1 MKKQLQAQQ
10 KYIINIMQNDFYDTE
25 VFNGSHVFIYHWIIN
40 LNINR
45 EINQKLEWEK
55 NSHENVQWIHL
66 IKECFII
73 IRFLNKTWCRVC
85 NLFFVG
91 YK

>member
-55 NSHENVQWIHL
+55 KFSWKCSVNS
-66 IKECFII
+66 F
-73 IRFLNKTWCRVC
+73 NKRM
-85 NLFFVG
+85 F
-91 YK
+91 YYH